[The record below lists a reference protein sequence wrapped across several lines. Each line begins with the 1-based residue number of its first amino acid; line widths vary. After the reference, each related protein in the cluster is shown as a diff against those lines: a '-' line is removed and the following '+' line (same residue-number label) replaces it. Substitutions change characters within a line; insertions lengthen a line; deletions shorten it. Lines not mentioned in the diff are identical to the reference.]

1 MKKLMIAS
9 AIAMTMAAGSAMA
22 DVQQGSQGEVQFVGA
37 VAAKTCDVVISGDGA
52 VNNQVQFGVVNK
64 SETADKYF
72 TVKLKDPSCLAPAAA
87 KANSTKATFTWYS
100 PKLTEQGF
108 ANQSG
113 TATDSYVSLK
123 AKNSATNT
131 ADREDE
137 ITDLNNTIAFTISQ
151 AEQGFEYQ
159 ATLHA
164 GTTPGSFETA
174 ASYTI
179 VYE

>member
-22 DVQQGSQGEVQFVGA
+22 AVQQGSQGEVQFVGA

-52 VNNQVQFGVVNK
+52 VNNQIQFGVVAPSSTVGK
-64 SETADKYF
+64 EF
-72 TVKLKDPSCLAPAAA
+72 TVKLKDPSCIGAGAKAAAA
-87 KANSTKATFTWYS
+87 KATFAWYS
-100 PKLTEQGF
+100 PSLGGNGF
-108 ANQSG
+108 KNQSG
-113 TATDSYVSLK
+113 TATDAYVSLN
-123 AKNSATNT
+123 AKEG
-131 ADREDE
+131 ADNAPGRHDD
-137 ITDLNNTIAFTISQ
+137 ITDINNTVDFTISQ
-151 AEQGFEYQ
+151 AEKGFVYQ
-159 ATLHA
+159 TTLHA

>member
-22 DVQQGSQGEVQFVGA
+22 NVQQGSQGEVQFVGA
-37 VAAKTCDVVISGDGA
+37 VVAKTCDVVITGDGA
-52 VNNQVQFGVVNK
+52 VNNQVQFGVVNV
-64 SETADKYF
+64 SDTATKEF
-72 TVKLKDPSCLAPAAA
+72 KVSLKDPKCISGS
-87 KANSTKATFTWYS
+87 NKATFAWYS
-100 PKLTEQGF
+100 PALSDTGIK
-108 ANQSG
+108 NQSG
-113 TATDSYVSLK
+113 AAKDSYVELK
-123 AKNSATNT
+123 GKDGATNT
-131 ADREDE
+131 PSR
-137 ITDLNNTIAFTISQ
+137 TDLITALNNSLDFTVSQ
-151 AEQGFEYQ
+151 AEMGFEYE